1 MYNSSQ
7 HIGRGAARHGN
18 LTHTRSLTSSA
29 PAIGAVGALAGGG
42 GLGTVVELSMSRN
55 SSAKD
60 VSLRSTESVMI
71 EWAPL
76 VLPGWV
82 AHPHP
87 VTGPLRACLQRPYH
101 PAVSRML

>member
-42 GLGTVVELSMSRN
+42 GTWHSSGTVHESELECKGCVI
-55 SSAKD
+55 AKYGVCHD
-60 VSLRSTESVMI
+60 
-71 EWAPL
+71 WAPL

-87 VTGPLRACLQRPYH
+87 VTGPVRACLQRPYH